1 MNVEII
7 TIGDELLIGQVIDTN
22 SAWIG
27 EQLNLSGFDVNQKH
41 TISDNRDQII
51 QTLDHSLKGSRIVL
65 LTGGLG
71 PTKDDITKKSLCD
84 YFKSEMVFNSDVFK
98 DIKNFLNSE
107 DRGIN
112 DLNRNQ
118 AMVPGDC
125 FIIRNSVGT
134 APTLCFEKDNRV

>member
-41 TISDNRDQII
+41 TISDNREDII
-51 QTLDHSLKGSRIVL
+51 QTLENSLLRSRIVL

-71 PTKDDITKKSLCD
+71 PTKDDITKKTLCD
-84 YFKSEMVFNSDVFK
+84 YFNSEMVFNSDVFN
-98 DIKNFLNSE
+98 DIKSFLNS
-107 DRGIN
+107 
-112 DLNRNQ
+112 
-118 AMVPGDC
+118 
-125 FIIRNSVGT
+125 
-134 APTLCFEKDNRV
+134 